1 MYALNMENPPKS
13 QSHVPPNQSTNTRP
27 VPKYFSYGYLE
38 HPPRRRRLCCFCI
51 FERGKLPQ
59 PQRSRDP
66 MLPPSRDIRHATI
79 FGWEREEVTQDAPT
93 GTNLEHEQRS
103 AKRVSSHPTKNPVA
117 PEATGFR
124 PMQLGCDLSVLGHQD
139 RPWAAEA
146 TRLAAPCSYFR
157 VSASNTEA
165 WASTIPR
172 GVLSRS
178 PQSRAPSDRLPILAR
193 RATKNLSA
201 EPRPCDWV
209 GHEGQH

>member
-1 MYALNMENPPKS
+1 MLLLHFREGEVATASALS
-13 QSHVPPNQSTNTRP
+13 RSGASTEPRYSACHRLWLGAGT
-27 VPKYFSYGYLE
+27 GYSG
-38 HPPRRRRLCCFCI
+38 RNN
-51 FERGKLPQ
+51 
-59 PQRSRDP
+59 
-66 MLPPSRDIRHATI
+66 RHHIWSMSSGA
-79 FGWEREEVTQDAPT
+79 
-93 GTNLEHEQRS
+93 

-209 GHEGQH
+209 GHEGQHLSQAMFAENSEHSAEISLVAAFWVELAMTDGRWP

>member
-1 MYALNMENPPKS
+1 MSSGA
-13 QSHVPPNQSTNTRP
+13 
-27 VPKYFSYGYLE
+27 
-38 HPPRRRRLCCFCI
+38 
-51 FERGKLPQ
+51 
-59 PQRSRDP
+59 
-66 MLPPSRDIRHATI
+66 
-79 FGWEREEVTQDAPT
+79 
-93 GTNLEHEQRS
+93 

-201 EPRPCDWV
+201 ERRPCDWV
-209 GHEGQH
+209 GHEGQHLAQAMFAERSEHSAEISLVAAFWVELAMTDGRWRVKLAAARIQSWTVCFGPGSAPLVPENLGDVDEARPRRDLRKRHGEPAPPVRMLG